1 MGEESV
7 ERSEGTQ
14 RLQTHVADYSPVRQE
29 HQGSPAPPPEDEDA
43 DDGGAGDAQA
53 EIVRV
58 IPKGRDAPPT
68 DQQTKNGLPAVPAV
82 LNTVQSASATVTLER
97 EKQLTQERHKPKT
110 TDEMEEDDR
119 GHPNEAN
126 GTAALLP
133 RNGSAI
139 ICRSSSNAMM
149 QQQQQNRTNA
159 AGTGKTKDQQPYR
172 APEEGIPRDPENPD
186 ADDDDDDDGEYEL
199 VPPDGGWGWLVL
211 AGSML
216 VNILVP
222 GTIKSFGVLFV
233 EFLEAFQASP
243 SSAAWIPALCYFLYS
258 SLGPLSSIL
267 SVKYSYRTVT
277 IIGGTF
283 AAVGMIITYWA
294 TSVSYLYVSYGVL
307 VGTGAGLAFPP
318 TVYIVTSYFVKL
330 RGLANGLCISGSA
343 LGSII
348 LPPVLRYLLV
358 TFGYRGAC
366 LIMGGITLNVWVA
379 AIFYEPVE
387 KHMKRVRKAPPSD
400 DEDEMEGNVRQ
411 LAADGGLGERSN
423 VILEECESNETDPT
437 AESLVNGEAGGGQHQ
452 NPGQP
457 QQQQLN
463 VKPKFAIMGD
473 DTPTIS
479 TPTLEHKSPDIFRFN
494 PKNGL
499 IDSFARSV
507 SAAAVPYGRDE
518 QHGGG
523 GGGGA
528 GGSQRQRK
536 ISTPIKEEH
545 RNLTFTSQLSSNS
558 FLNNETAGSFFR
570 LNRLN
575 SIRSG
580 IGGVGGSGT
589 GTTGGASGHP
599 RQPKRSP
606 STSSFQYMSTPF
618 HGSTLST
625 HQPKEFASHLSLRSF
640 GGSVS
645 RSAAKPATDATGKEV
660 EKAGTGK
667 NGKDGKAQSFFD
679 LSLLS
684 DPTYLVILISNS
696 TNAIGYT
703 NFIILLP
710 AYAITLGFS
719 KSRAAYLLSIV
730 STLDLVG
737 RIGGSALSDTN
748 LIPKTWYFVGGLSI
762 SGLALAMLPTV
773 NSYTMVSVF
782 CGLFGL
788 ASGTYVGITAVI
800 MADMLGTE
808 RLTSSYGIS
817 LFVNGILQLIGP
829 PICGLI
835 FEQMGRYQPLFTALG
850 FILLGGSALWG
861 FMPLINRQKRRK
873 LQLERQREAELKEQ
887 QQQQSMLTDD
897 RGEREDGV
905 LLQDKSAMA

>member
-1 MGEESV
+1 MGEESL
-7 ERSEGTQ
+7 ERSEGKL
-14 RLQTHVADYSPVRQE
+14 LQPYVADYSPVRQD
-29 HQGSPAPPPEDEDA
+29 HQHPSQAAPQDDPMQDEQNPNDDDSSGGPPASS
-43 DDGGAGDAQA
+43 
-53 EIVRV
+53 
-58 IPKGRDAPPT
+58 KPT
-68 DQQTKNGLPAVPAV
+68 DPSPVQQAQTTKLNKVLPPALVLVPQQIDNSNEPFRTEEPDETGQNQPESNG
-82 LNTVQSASATVTLER
+82 R
-97 EKQLTQERHKPKT
+97 
-110 TDEMEEDDR
+110 
-119 GHPNEAN
+119 
-126 GTAALLP
+126 AALLP
-133 RNGSAI
+133 RNGSAT
-139 ICRSSSNAMM
+139 ICRSISNSTM
-149 QQQQQNRTNA
+149 QP
-159 AGTGKTKDQQPYR
+159 GCGKPGQTERYR
-172 APEEGIPRDPENPD
+172 AVEEGGDPED
-186 ADDDDDDDGEYEL
+186 GTTDDDYEL

-277 IIGGTF
+277 IVGGTF
-283 AAVGMIITYWA
+283 AAVGMIITFWA
-294 TSVSYLYVSYGVL
+294 TSVNYLYISYGVL
-307 VGTGAGLAFPP
+307 VGTGAGLSFPP

-348 LPPVLRYLLV
+348 LPPVLRFLLENY
-358 TFGYRGAC
+358 GYRGAC

-387 KHMKRVRKAPPSD
+387 KHMKRVRKVKPDDD
-400 DEDEMEGNVRQ
+400 DEEH
-411 LAADGGLGERSN
+411 AAVVLQQRD
-423 VILEECESNETDPT
+423 VIPEECESNETDPLAEERSLANGQTT
-437 AESLVNGEAGGGQHQ
+437 ANMNASQSQL
-452 NPGQP
+452 P
-457 QQQQLN
+457 QGKTTS
-463 VKPKFAIMGD
+463 VKPKFAITGD

-499 IDSFARSV
+499 IDSFARSA
-507 SAAAVPYGRDE
+507 SAAAVPVSYGRDRDDMLGV
-518 QHGGG
+518 GGG
-523 GGGGA
+523 TN
-528 GGSQRQRK
+528 QRQRK

-558 FLNNETAGSFFR
+558 FLGNEGTLGSHFR

-575 SIRSG
+575 SMRSG
-580 IGGVGGSGT
+580 IGQQSSAGQQLL
-589 GTTGGASGHP
+589 HRP
-599 RQPKRSP
+599 PKRSP

-645 RSAAKPATDATGKEV
+645 RGKSSAPAEDATDRNKSDSKTSAKT
-660 EKAGTGK
+660 
-667 NGKDGKAQSFFD
+667 FFD

-710 AYAITLGFS
+710 AYAISLGFD
-719 KSRAAYLLSIV
+719 KSLAAYLLSIV

-762 SGLALAMLPTV
+762 SGLALALLPTV
-773 NSYTMVSVF
+773 RDYTMVSVF

-829 PICGLI
+829 PICGVI
-835 FEQMGRYQPLFTALG
+835 FERMGLYQPLFTALG
-850 FILLGGSALWG
+850 FVLLGGSALWG

-873 LQLERQREAELKEQ
+873 AEAEAKAAEAEATKKVLAEHPFDEDDDQPLQLKRDA
-887 QQQQSMLTDD
+887 
-897 RGEREDGV
+897 V
-905 LLQDKSAMA
+905 DKALIA

>member
-1 MGEESV
+1 MGEESL
-7 ERSEGTQ
+7 ERSEGKL
-14 RLQTHVADYSPVRQE
+14 LQPHVADYSPVRQD
-29 HQGSPAPPPEDEDA
+29 HQHPSSQAAAQDDPSQEEKEQNGNDENNSTSAQRSVECPKPNDSSPVQPVDTIKLNKVLPPALTLVPQTDDPNGPSRAHEPEDS
-43 DDGGAGDAQA
+43 AQNQL
-53 EIVRV
+53 ESN
-58 IPKGRDAPPT
+58 GR
-68 DQQTKNGLPAVPAV
+68 
-82 LNTVQSASATVTLER
+82 
-97 EKQLTQERHKPKT
+97 
-110 TDEMEEDDR
+110 
-119 GHPNEAN
+119 
-126 GTAALLP
+126 AALLP
-133 RNGSAI
+133 RNGSAT
-139 ICRSSSNAMM
+139 ICRSISNSTM
-149 QQQQQNRTNA
+149 QPI
-159 AGTGKTKDQQPYR
+159 GTKTGQTERYR
-172 APEEGIPRDPENPD
+172 APDEGGDPED
-186 ADDDDDDDGEYEL
+186 GTTDDDYEL

-277 IIGGTF
+277 IVGGTF
-283 AAVGMIITYWA
+283 AAVGMIITFWA
-294 TSVSYLYVSYGVL
+294 TSVNYLYISYGVL
-307 VGTGAGLAFPP
+307 VGTGAGLSFPP

-348 LPPVLRYLLV
+348 LPPVLRFLLENY
-358 TFGYRGAC
+358 GYRGAC

-387 KHMKRVRKAPPSD
+387 KHLKRVRKVKP
-400 DEDEMEGNVRQ
+400 DEDD
-411 LAADGGLGERSN
+411 DGQRAVVVQQRD
-423 VILEECESNETDPT
+423 VILEECESNETDPL
-437 AESLVNGEAGGGQHQ
+437 AEDRSVANGQTNANPNASQSLL
-452 NPGQP
+452 P
-457 QQQQLN
+457 QGKSGS
-463 VKPKFAIMGD
+463 VKPKFAITGD

-499 IDSFARSV
+499 IDSFARSA
-507 SAAAVPYGRDE
+507 SAAAVPVSYGRDRDDML
-518 QHGGG
+518 
-523 GGGGA
+523 GGA
-528 GGSQRQRK
+528 AGGTNQRQRK

-558 FLNNETAGSFFR
+558 FLGNEGTLGSYFR

-575 SIRSG
+575 STRSG
-580 IGGVGGSGT
+580 MGQQSGA
-589 GTTGGASGHP
+589 GQQLHHRP
-599 RQPKRSP
+599 PKRSP

-645 RSAAKPATDATGKEV
+645 RGKSSAPAEDATV
-660 EKAGTGK
+660 ERNKSDSK
-667 NGKDGKAQSFFD
+667 MDGKTFFD

-684 DPTYLVILISNS
+684 DPSYLVILISNS

-710 AYAITLGFS
+710 AYAISLGFD
-719 KSRAAYLLSIV
+719 KSLAAYLLSIV

-762 SGLALAMLPTV
+762 SGLALALLPTV
-773 NSYTMVSVF
+773 RDYTMVSVF

-817 LFVNGILQLIGP
+817 LFVNGILQLVGP
-829 PICGLI
+829 PICGVI
-835 FEQMGRYQPLFTALG
+835 FENMGRYQPLFTALG
-850 FILLGGSALWG
+850 FVLLGGSALWG

-873 LQLERQREAELKEQ
+873 AEAAAKAAEAEATTKVLAEHAFDEDDDQPLQLKRDA
-887 QQQQSMLTDD
+887 
-897 RGEREDGV
+897 V
-905 LLQDKSAMA
+905 DKALIA

>member
-29 HQGSPAPPPEDEDA
+29 HQGSPAPPPDEDDA
-43 DDGGAGDAQA
+43 EGVGDAQD

-58 IPKGRDAPPT
+58 IPKGRDPLPT
-68 DQQTKNGLPAVPAV
+68 DQQTKNGQPAVPV
-82 LNTVQSASATVTLER
+82 LNTVQSASAVVALER
-97 EKQLTQERHKPKT
+97 EKLTQERHKPRT
-110 TDEMEEDDR
+110 TEEMEEDDR
-119 GHPNEAN
+119 SHPNEAN

-149 QQQQQNRTNA
+149 QQQQQNQTNA
-159 AGTGKTKDQQPYR
+159 GNGKTRDQQPYR
-172 APEEGIPRDPENPD
+172 VSEEGSRDPENP
-186 ADDDDDDDGEYEL
+186 DDDDGEYEL

-294 TSVSYLYVSYGVL
+294 TSVNYLYISYGVL

-400 DEDEMEGNVRQ
+400 DEDETEGNVR
-411 LAADGGLGERSN
+411 LAADGGVGERSN

-437 AESLVNGEAGGGQHQ
+437 AESLVNGEAGGGEPHQHQ

-457 QQQQLN
+457 QQLT

-523 GGGGA
+523 GGGS
-528 GGSQRQRK
+528 SQRQRK

-580 IGGVGGSGT
+580 LGAVGSTSGATGVAG
-589 GTTGGASGHP
+589 GHP

-645 RSAAKPATDATGKEV
+645 RSAAKSAADASGKEG
-660 EKAGTGK
+660 EKAGKGK

-710 AYAITLGFS
+710 AYAITLGFD

-762 SGLALAMLPTV
+762 SGLALALLPTV
-773 NSYTMVSVF
+773 NSYMMVSVF

-835 FEQMGRYQPLFTALG
+835 FEQMGRYQPLFTTLG

-873 LQLERQREAELKEQ
+873 LQLERQREAELKQQQ
-887 QQQQSMLTDD
+887 QQQQSMLADD

-905 LLQDKSAMA
+905 LLQDKSALA

>member
-1 MGEESV
+1 
-7 ERSEGTQ
+7 
-14 RLQTHVADYSPVRQE
+14 A
-29 HQGSPAPPPEDEDA
+29 APKQPEDTTKLNKVLPPALVLVPQNDDSTNEPSRTEEPDENAQNQA
-43 DDGGAGDAQA
+43 DHSN
-53 EIVRV
+53 
-58 IPKGRDAPPT
+58 GR
-68 DQQTKNGLPAVPAV
+68 
-82 LNTVQSASATVTLER
+82 
-97 EKQLTQERHKPKT
+97 
-110 TDEMEEDDR
+110 
-119 GHPNEAN
+119 
-126 GTAALLP
+126 AALLP
-133 RNGSAI
+133 RNGSAT
-139 ICRSSSNAMM
+139 ICRSISNSTM
-149 QQQQQNRTNA
+149 QSN
-159 AGTGKTKDQQPYR
+159 TKPGQTERFRP
-172 APEEGIPRDPENPD
+172 PEEGDPENGTTE
-186 ADDDDDDDGEYEL
+186 DDYEL

-243 SSAAWIPALCYFLYS
+243 STAAWIPALCYFLYS

-277 IIGGTF
+277 IVGGTF
-283 AAVGMIITYWA
+283 AAVGMIITFWA
-294 TSVSYLYVSYGVL
+294 TSVNYLYISYGVL
-307 VGTGAGLAFPP
+307 VGTGAGLSFPP

-348 LPPVLRYLLV
+348 LPPVLRFLLENY
-358 TFGYRGAC
+358 GYRGAC

-387 KHMKRVRKAPPSD
+387 KHMKRVRKVQPAVD
-400 DEDEMEGNVRQ
+400 DDGE
-411 LAADGGLGERSN
+411 LAAVVVQQRD
-423 VILEECESNETDPT
+423 VILEECESNETDPL
-437 AESLVNGEAGGGQHQ
+437 AEEHANGQMTINVNASQTLL
-452 NPGQP
+452 P
-457 QQQQLN
+457 QGKPAS
-463 VKPKFAIMGD
+463 VKPKFAITGD

-499 IDSFARSV
+499 IDSFARSA
-507 SAAAVPYGRDE
+507 SAAAVPVSYGRDRDDMLGGE
-518 QHGGG
+518 MIGGG
-523 GGGGA
+523 
-528 GGSQRQRK
+528 SKRQRK

-558 FLNNETAGSFFR
+558 FLGNDGTLGSYFR

-575 SIRSG
+575 SMRSG
-580 IGGVGGSGT
+580 VGQPGGGQQLVHR
-589 GTTGGASGHP
+589 A
-599 RQPKRSP
+599 PKRSP

-645 RSAAKPATDATGKEV
+645 RTGKTSGPAEDAADRN
-660 EKAGTGK
+660 KADKKGDKT
-667 NGKDGKAQSFFD
+667 FFD

-710 AYAITLGFS
+710 AYAISLGFD
-719 KSRAAYLLSIV
+719 KSLAAYLLSIV

-762 SGLALAMLPTV
+762 SGLALALLPTV
-773 NSYTMVSVF
+773 RDYTMVSVF

-829 PICGLI
+829 PICGVI
-835 FEQMGRYQPLFTALG
+835 FERMGRYQPLFTALG
-850 FILLGGSALWG
+850 FVLLGGSALWG

-873 LQLERQREAELKEQ
+873 AEAEAKAAAAET
-887 QQQQSMLTDD
+887 S
-897 RGEREDGV
+897 
-905 LLQDKSAMA
+905 K

>member
-14 RLQTHVADYSPVRQE
+14 RLQTHVADYSPVRQH
-29 HQGSPAPPPEDEDA
+29 HQGSPAPPPDDEDVEG
-43 DDGGAGDAQA
+43 DVDAQQD
-53 EIVRV
+53 EVVRV
-58 IPKGRDAPPT
+58 IPKGRDPLPT
-68 DQQTKNGLPAVPAV
+68 DQQTKNGLPAAP
-82 LNTVQSASATVTLER
+82 NKVQSASASVVLER
-97 EKQLTQERHKPKT
+97 EKITEDRHKPKT
-110 TDEMEEDDR
+110 TEEMEEDDR

-149 QQQQQNRTNA
+149 QQQQQQQQQNQTN

-172 APEEGIPRDPENPD
+172 APEEGDRDPENP
-186 ADDDDDDDGEYEL
+186 DDDDDGEYEL

-277 IIGGTF
+277 IVGGTF

-294 TSVSYLYVSYGVL
+294 TSVNYLYISYGVL

-318 TVYIVTSYFVKL
+318 TVYIVTSYFVRL

-387 KHMKRVRKAPPSD
+387 KHLKRVRKAPPSD
-400 DEDEMEGNVRQ
+400 DEDEMEGNMRQ
-411 LAADGGLGERSN
+411 AADGVLGERSN

-437 AESLVNGEAGGGQHQ
+437 AESLVNGEAGVGGEALQQQ
-452 NPGQP
+452 NPAQP
-457 QQQQLN
+457 QALTI
-463 VKPKFAIMGD
+463 KPKFAIMGD

-518 QHGGG
+518 QQGGG
-523 GGGGA
+523 GGGG

-580 IGGVGGSGT
+580 IGAVGNAT
-589 GTTGGASGHP
+589 GAAGGAGGHP

-625 HQPKEFASHLSLRSF
+625 HQPREFASHLSLRSF

-645 RSAAKPATDATGKEV
+645 RSATKPAKDASGKDSEKTGK
-660 EKAGTGK
+660 GK
-667 NGKDGKAQSFFD
+667 NGKDSKAQSFFD

-710 AYAITLGFS
+710 AYAITLGFD

-762 SGLALAMLPTV
+762 SGLALALLPTV
-773 NSYTMVSVF
+773 DTYTMVSVF

-835 FEQMGRYQPLFTALG
+835 FEQMGRYQPLFTTLG
-850 FILLGGSALWG
+850 FILLSGSALWG

-873 LQLERQREAELKEQ
+873 LQLERQREAELKQQQ

-905 LLQDKSAMA
+905 LLQDKSLVA